1 MRTEGSLV
9 LLAAFLFRQRTKQEH
24 GCLIHG
30 KACVGRQGGLLPVM
44 TAPEGLAAGD
54 GLVVSE
60 RGPGIF
66 LQGLAVHG
74 AGGDLLPGVL
84 LSEAALLKMLAE
96 GRSCIDA
103 AVAG

>member
-1 MRTEGSLV
+1 MSS
-9 LLAAFLFRQRTKQEH
+9 AASPCRQRTKQEH

-30 KACVGRQGGLLPVM
+30 KACVSRQGGLLPVM
-44 TAPEGLAAGD
+44 TAPEGPTAGD

-84 LSEAALLKMLAE
+84 LCDAALWTMLA
-96 GRSCIDA
+96 GGYSCVDA

>member
-1 MRTEGSLV
+1 
-9 LLAAFLFRQRTKQEH
+9 
-24 GCLIHG
+24 
-30 KACVGRQGGLLPVM
+30 M
-44 TAPEGLAAGD
+44 TAPERLAAGD

-74 AGGDLLPGVL
+74 AGGDLLPGGL
-84 LSEAALLKMLAE
+84 LYDAALPTMLA
-96 GRSCIDA
+96 GRSCVDA